1 MKMLLLCMTVLLSS
15 MAAAEE
21 SKRRWTSTDGRS
33 FEGNFLSATETE
45 VKINKNGRT
54 ITVPLTAF
62 SEEDRTYVKKKLA
75 EAQLSSRDFKTSPFA
90 EMIKG
95 EWVKVP
101 KEKYG
106 IVFQVYGTK
115 KLTRAEEPVPLFIH
129 LHGAGARADDVK
141 EGKVEIAPQE
151 LAKEDRYKKNPS
163 LLIVPLCPPD
173 TGWGNH
179 VDKIEAIIDDLL
191 KTAPVDPKRIYISGY
206 SMGARGCDSL
216 IKSRPKFYAAALFAD
231 GDANRKWV
239 ETTDTA
245 LWLVYS
251 GERDL
256 KKAEEVA
263 RGYQDAGKTAVF
275 KGFPD
280 KTHNQIHWT
289 LAKDKEVFPW
299 MFEQVRSD

>member
-1 MKMLLLCMTVLLSS
+1 MKGLIILMCLLVATF
-15 MAAAEE
+15 AGAEE
-21 SKRRWTSTDGRS
+21 ARRTWTSTDDRS
-33 FEGNFLSATETE
+33 FEGKFISATEAE

-54 ITVPLTAF
+54 VTVPLTML
-62 SEEDRTYVKKKLA
+62 SESDREYVKGKLA
-75 EAQLSSRDFKTSPFA
+75 EATLAERDFETSAFA

-101 KEKYG
+101 KERYG
-106 IVFQVYGTK
+106 LVFQVYGTK
-115 KLTRAEEPVPLFIH
+115 KMTRSKEPVPIFLH
-129 LHGAGARADDVK
+129 LHGAGARADDV
-141 EGKVEIAPQE
+141 EAGKVEIAPE
-151 LAKEDRYKKNPS
+151 MVIKEDQYKKNPC
-163 LLIVPLCPPD
+163 LVIVPLCPPD
-173 TGWGNH
+173 TGWGDQ
-179 VDKIEAIIDDLL
+179 VGKLEAILDELIR
-191 KTAPVDPKRIYISGY
+191 TTPVDPKRIYISGY

-263 RGYQDAGKTAVF
+263 KAYQEAGKVAHF
-275 KGFPD
+275 EGFPD
-280 KTHNQIHWT
+280 ATHNQIHWK
-289 LAKDKEVFPW
+289 LAKDEKVFPW
-299 MFEQVRSD
+299 MFEQVRGK

>member
-1 MKMLLLCMTVLLSS
+1 MKIFLLFLTFLLVSF
-15 MAAAEE
+15 APAEE
-21 SKRRWTSTDGRS
+21 SKRKWTATDGRS
-33 FEGNFLSATETE
+33 FDGKFISATDAE

-54 ITVPLTAF
+54 VTVPITML
-62 SEEDRTYVKKKLA
+62 SEEDQAYVKKQLA
-75 EAQLSSRDFKTSPFA
+75 AANLASRDFETSPFA
-90 EMIKG
+90 DMVKG

-101 KEKYG
+101 KETYG
-106 IVFQVYGTK
+106 LTFQVYGTK
-115 KLTRAEEPVPLFIH
+115 KMTRSKEPVPLFIH
-129 LHGAGARADDVK
+129 LHGAGARADDVGA
-141 EGKVEIAPQE
+141 GKVEIAPQL
-151 LAKEDRYKKNPS
+151 LAKEDNYKKNPS

-173 TGWGNH
+173 TAWGNH
-179 VDKIEAIIDDLL
+179 VDKIEAFIDELI
-191 KTAPVDPKRIYISGY
+191 KTAPIDPKRIYISGY

-263 RGYQDAGKTAVF
+263 KAYQDAGKTAVF
-275 KGFPD
+275 KGFPE
-280 KTHNQIHWT
+280 KTHNQIHWI
-289 LAKDKEVFPW
+289 LAKDEKVFPW
-299 MFEQVRSD
+299 MFEQVRED

>member
-1 MKMLLLCMTVLLSS
+1 MKILLILIVALSS
-15 MAAAEE
+15 TLITAEE
-21 SKRRWTSTDGRS
+21 YKRTWTSADGRS
-33 FEGNFLSATETE
+33 FEGKYLSATEAE

-54 ITVPLTAF
+54 VTVPLNVL
-62 SEEDRTYVKKKLA
+62 SSDDQDYVKKQLA
-75 EAQLSSRDFKTSPFA
+75 KANLASRDFETSPFA
-90 EMIKG
+90 DMIKG

-101 KEKYG
+101 KENYG
-106 IVFQVYGTK
+106 LVFQVYGTK
-115 KLTRAEEPVPLFIH
+115 KMTRSKDPVPLFIH
-129 LHGAGARADDVK
+129 LHGAGARADDVQA
-141 EGKVEIAPQE
+141 GKVEIAPQL

-173 TGWGNH
+173 TSWGNQ
-179 VDKIEAIIDDLL
+179 VDKLEAIIDELV
-191 KTAPVDPKRIYISGY
+191 KTTPIDPNRIYISGY

-231 GDANRKWV
+231 GAANPKWV

-263 RGYQDAGKTAVF
+263 KAYQEAGKTAVF
-275 KGFPD
+275 KGFSEN
-280 KTHNQIHWT
+280 THNQIHWT
-289 LAKDKEVFPW
+289 LAKDEKVFPW
-299 MFEQVRSD
+299 MFEQVRGD